1 MKRVRAVLLLAG
13 ALSLLVF
20 RPSEPPLHA
29 ATWVD
34 DALLKEAEFICDCSF
49 TENARNNRDAQET
62 DDAYGALNVD
72 RIYQRGPDWVPTGE
86 SCMGVIGLMAA
97 AAHLK
102 QSGYDITRSEK
113 VLDGFFHQWVV
124 ARQEPIETDEQSDDY
139 GGCFQRV
146 YYSVAGQRQGED
158 PVNAGVTGQ
167 MVSAMWKYYEF
178 NVAIGNV
185 DAANGWLQEGWPV
198 ARQAGEFLLKNYV
211 TQYHLVQSNANSR
224 DLWITDSAYTAMAF
238 RCLDRW

>member
-1 MKRVRAVLLLAG
+1 MKKIRPVLLLAG

-20 RPSEPPLHA
+20 RPSQHPLHA
-29 ATWVD
+29 ATWTD

-49 TENARNNRDAQET
+49 TEDARNNREVAET

-102 QSGYDITRSEK
+102 QSGFDTTRYER
-113 VLDGFFHQWVV
+113 VLDRFFHTWVV
-124 ARQEPIETDEQSDDY
+124 ARQEPLDTDSLSADY

-146 YYSVAGQRQGED
+146 YYTVGGQRQKQD
-158 PVNAGVTGQ
+158 PANAGVTGQ
-167 MVSAMWKYYEF
+167 LVSAMWKYYEF
-178 NVAIGNV
+178 NVAVGNAG
-185 DAANGWLQEGWPV
+185 AANDWLQEGWPI
-198 ARQAGEFLLKNYV
+198 ARQAGKFLLRNYV
-211 TQYHLVQSNANSR
+211 SRYHLVQS
-224 DLWITDSAYTAMAF
+224 
-238 RCLDRW
+238 

>member
-1 MKRVRAVLLLAG
+1 MKRACPVLLFAG
-13 ALSLLVF
+13 ALSLLVL
-20 RPSEPPLHA
+20 RPSELPLHA
-29 ATWVD
+29 AGTAD
-34 DALLKEAEFICDCSF
+34 EALLKEAEFICDCSF

-102 QSGYDITRSEK
+102 QTGYDTTRCEK
-113 VLDGFFHQWVV
+113 VLDAFFHQWVV
-124 ARQEPIETDEQSDDY
+124 ARQEPIETDADSPDH

-167 MVSAMWKYYEF
+167 LVSAMWKYYEF
-178 NVAIGNV
+178 NVAI
-185 DAANGWLQEGWPV
+185 
-198 ARQAGEFLLKNYV
+198 
-211 TQYHLVQSNANSR
+211 
-224 DLWITDSAYTAMAF
+224 
-238 RCLDRW
+238 